1 MPLVYGLHFKNLR
14 GDIYGGL
21 VAAVVAL
28 PLALAFGV
36 ASGAGAIAGLYGA
49 IFVGFFAALFGGTPA
64 QVSGPTGPMTVVMA
78 ALIAQSGHE
87 PALAFTAVILGG
99 GLQILLGI
107 SGLGRFI
114 LLVPYPVISGFMSG
128 IGCIIIVLQLGPLVG
143 HPTGEGGIFAAIQA
157 LPGSFADPVFD
168 AALVGLIT
176 LAIVYLTPEF
186 IGKLVP
192 PPLIALL
199 AGTLLTELLLPNAP
213 VIGEIP
219 QGFPTPILPTLH
231 MDSITFALE
240 EAVVLALL
248 GSTDSLLTSLVCDNM
263 TRSQHNSNRELIG
276 QGIGNMVSGVFGGL
290 PGAGATMRSVANIRT
305 GGRTP
310 VSGVF
315 HALILLTILLGAGP
329 LAERIPLA
337 VLSGILLKVGVDIID
352 WRFLRHTL
360 QAPRPD
366 VLIMGVVLLTTV
378 LVDLIVAFGL
388 GFVLA
393 SLFFVKR
400 MADHEITNLRVITE
414 PTTEAPLIDAEAEIL
429 TRNKGRIILIHIDG
443 PMGFGSAKTMVR
455 RLESIRQFG
464 NFKCVVLDLSSV
476 PMIDGTS
483 ALAVE
488 DMIRMVQA
496 HDQHLYMVGMQP
508 AVMDVLR
515 GLGVLTLIQPGH
527 HYPRRL
533 EALQHAAAQI
543 SGTTYSE
550 AVPTGPQGAS
560 YLFRQ
565 ESQVEDYDAQAFV
578 LRCFDNRFWHTT
590 KGFLN
595 FMGVLRFDPVTVAGG
610 AKVLASPEHEQ
621 DFEYMMRELD
631 KSIRLHNTKRC
642 LLFTHHDCGAY
653 GGFSRFM
660 DAEEELI
667 FHQTEHKKI
676 RANIVA
682 RFPHLRVETFFVD
695 TNGVIKTSENHADRT

>member
-1 MPLVYGLHFKNLR
+1 MQLFYGLHFKNLR

-28 PLALAFGV
+28 PLSLAFGV

-49 IFVGFFAALFGGTPA
+49 IFVGFFAALLGGTPA

-78 ALIAQSGHE
+78 ALITQFSHE
-87 PALAFTAVILGG
+87 PALAFTVVILGG
-99 GLQILLGI
+99 GLQVLLGI
-107 SGLGRFI
+107 AGLGRFI
-114 LLVPYPVISGFMSG
+114 MLVPYPVVSGFMSG
-128 IGCIIIVLQLGPLVG
+128 IGCIIIILQLGPLIG
-143 HPTGEGGIFAAIQA
+143 HPTGAGGILAAIQA
-157 LPGSFADPVFD
+157 LPGSFADPVYD
-168 AALVGLIT
+168 AALIGLIT
-176 LAIVYLTPEF
+176 LGIVYLTPES

-192 PPLIALL
+192 PSLLALLVGTLL
-199 AGTLLTELLLPNAP
+199 AGLLFPNAP

-219 QGFPTPILPTLH
+219 QGFPIPIMPTLH
-231 MDSITFALE
+231 MDTIALAVE
-240 EAVVLALL
+240 EAIVLALL

-276 QGIGNMVSGVFGGL
+276 QGIGNMVSGLFGGL

-310 VSGVF
+310 ISGLL
-315 HALILLTILLGAGP
+315 HALVLVAILLGAGP

-352 WRFLRHTL
+352 WRFLRHVL
-360 QAPRPD
+360 GAPRAD
-366 VLIMGVVLLTTV
+366 VLIMGIVLSTTV
-378 LVDLIVAFGL
+378 LVDLIVAFAL

-400 MADHEITNLRVITE
+400 MADFEITNLRVITE
-414 PTTEAPLIDAEAEIL
+414 STEEAPLSDAEADIL
-429 TRNKGRIILIHIDG
+429 TRNKGRLILIHING

-455 RLESIRQFG
+455 RLEGIRQLG
-464 NFKCVVLDLSSV
+464 SFKCVVLDLSSV
-476 PMIDGTS
+476 PIIDGTS

-488 DMIRMVQA
+488 DMLRMVRA
-496 HDQHLYMVGMQP
+496 HDQHLFFVGMQP

-533 EALQHAAAQI
+533 EALQHAAAEI
-543 SGTTYSE
+543 SGVDYPE
-550 AVPTGPQGAS
+550 DVPTGPRGMN

-565 ESQVEDYDAQAFV
+565 ESHVDSYEAQALV
-578 LRCFDNRFWHTT
+578 LRCFDNRFWQTT
-590 KGFLN
+590 KGFLK
-595 FMGVLRFDPVTVAGG
+595 FMGVLRYDPVTVAGG
-610 AKVLASPEHEQ
+610 AKVLASPDQEQ
-621 DFEYMMRELD
+621 DFEHMIQELD
-631 KSIRLHNTKRC
+631 KSIRLHKTRRC

-653 GGFSRFM
+653 GGLTRFK
-660 DAEEELI
+660 DAETEFTFHVEE
-667 FHQTEHKKI
+667 HDKI
-676 RANIVA
+676 RKNVLA
-682 RFPHLRVETFFVD
+682 RFPNLDVETFFVD
-695 TNGVIKTSENHADRT
+695 RNGVIKTS